1 MLLAAGLLVTL
12 AVAPAAAATKTVTVT
27 TTSLPAATGG
37 VSYSARLAAS
47 GGLKPYTWSIT
58 QGSLPAGLTLVP
70 ATGLIAGRPSVA
82 GTASFTVQVGD
93 AENPAATASA
103 NLSITVTV
111 NPLMVTTAALP
122 AATADVSYSAKLA
135 VSGGI
140 APYTWSVTQGSL
152 PAGLKLDPSTG
163 AISGKPTAPGTASF
177 TVTVGDTENPAA
189 TASANLSITVTAAP
203 LVITTTSVLPSGTAG
218 APYSVKL
225 AASGGLT
232 PYTWSIA
239 SGSLPAGL
247 KLHAATGVIS
257 GTPVSGGASTFTAQV
272 SDAENPPATRS
283 ATFSLGIEATTLQ
296 VTTATVPGALAGE
309 PYSATLAAS
318 GGVAPYTWSLAS
330 GSLPAGLTLDPSTGT
345 ITGTPAAPG
354 TSTFTVTVTDSANP
368 AATAAATLTIAVT
381 EPLKVTTTSLPGA
394 IAGVP
399 YSATLAAS
407 GGAAPYTWSLNSGS
421 LPAGLTLDPST
432 GTITGTPAAPGTS
445 TFTVTVTDSA
455 NPAATAAAT
464 LTIAVTEPLKVT
476 TTSLPGAIAGV
487 PYSATLAAS
496 GGAAPYTWS
505 LNSGSLPAGLT
516 LDPSTGTITGTP
528 AAPGTSTFTVTV
540 TDSANPA
547 ATAAATL
554 TIAVTEPLKVTTTSL
569 PGAIAGVP
577 YSATLAA
584 SGGAAP
590 YTWSLNSGSLPAGLT
605 LDPSTGTITG
615 TPAAPGTSTFTV
627 AVTDSANPAATA
639 AATLTIAVTEPL
651 KVTTTSLPGAI
662 AGVAVLG
669 DPGRLRRCCPLHLVA
684 QQRVAA
690 CRPDPRPVHRDHHR
704 HPRQPRHQHVHGSRD
719 RLSQSRRV
727 RRRHPL
733 DHRDRVI
740 G

>member
-111 NPLMVTTAALP
+111 NPLTVTTAALP

-177 TVTVGDTENPAA
+177 TVTVGDAENPAA

-296 VTTATVPGALAGE
+296 VTTATVPGALTGE

-318 GGVAPYTWSLAS
+318 GGVAPYTWSLSS

-354 TSTFTVTVTDSANP
+354 TSPFTVAVTDSSNP
-368 AATAAATLTIAVT
+368 AEFAAETLTIAVT

-394 IAGVP
+394 IAGAP

-407 GGAAPYTWSLNSGS
+407 GGTAPYTWSLSSGS

-432 GTITGTPAAPGTS
+432 GTITGTPAAP
-445 TFTVTVTDSA
+445 
-455 NPAATAAAT
+455 
-464 LTIAVTEPLKVT
+464 
-476 TTSLPGAIAGV
+476 
-487 PYSATLAAS
+487 
-496 GGAAPYTWS
+496 
-505 LNSGSLPAGLT
+505 
-516 LDPSTGTITGTP
+516 
-528 AAPGTSTFTVTV
+528 AAPGTSTFTVIV
-540 TDSANPA
+540 TDSSNPA
-547 ATAAATL
+547 EFAAATL
-554 TIAVTEPLKVTTTSL
+554 SITVT
-569 PGAIAGVP
+569 G
-577 YSATLAA
+577 
-584 SGGAAP
+584 
-590 YTWSLNSGSLPAGLT
+590 
-605 LDPSTGTITG
+605 
-615 TPAAPGTSTFTV
+615 
-627 AVTDSANPAATA
+627 
-639 AATLTIAVTEPL
+639 
-651 KVTTTSLPGAI
+651 
-662 AGVAVLG
+662 
-669 DPGRLRRCCPLHLVA
+669 
-684 QQRVAA
+684 
-690 CRPDPRPVHRDHHR
+690 
-704 HPRQPRHQHVHGSRD
+704 
-719 RLSQSRRV
+719 
-727 RRRHPL
+727 
-733 DHRDRVI
+733 
-740 G
+740 

>member
-1 MLLAAGLLVTL
+1 MASWRRIGLASAMLLAAGLLVTL

-82 GTASFTVQVGD
+82 GTASFTVQVDD

-111 NPLMVTTAALP
+111 SPLTVATAALP

-177 TVTVGDTENPAA
+177 TVTVGDAENPAA

-257 GTPVSGGASTFTAQV
+257 GTPVSGGSSTFTAQV

-345 ITGTPAAPG
+345 ITGTPA
-354 TSTFTVTVTDSANP
+354 S
-368 AATAAATLTIAVT
+368 
-381 EPLKVTTTSLPGA
+381 
-394 IAGVP
+394 
-399 YSATLAAS
+399 
-407 GGAAPYTWSLNSGS
+407 
-421 LPAGLTLDPST
+421 
-432 GTITGTPAAPGTS
+432 
-445 TFTVTVTDSA
+445 
-455 NPAATAAAT
+455 
-464 LTIAVTEPLKVT
+464 
-476 TTSLPGAIAGV
+476 
-487 PYSATLAAS
+487 
-496 GGAAPYTWS
+496 
-505 LNSGSLPAGLT
+505 
-516 LDPSTGTITGTP
+516 
-528 AAPGTSTFTVTV
+528 
-540 TDSANPA
+540 
-547 ATAAATL
+547 
-554 TIAVTEPLKVTTTSL
+554 
-569 PGAIAGVP
+569 
-577 YSATLAA
+577 
-584 SGGAAP
+584 
-590 YTWSLNSGSLPAGLT
+590 
-605 LDPSTGTITG
+605 
-615 TPAAPGTSTFTV
+615 PGTSTFTV
-627 AVTDSANPAATA
+627 AVTDSSNPAEFA
-639 AATLTIAVTEPL
+639 AATLSITVT
-651 KVTTTSLPGAI
+651 G
-662 AGVAVLG
+662 
-669 DPGRLRRCCPLHLVA
+669 
-684 QQRVAA
+684 
-690 CRPDPRPVHRDHHR
+690 
-704 HPRQPRHQHVHGSRD
+704 
-719 RLSQSRRV
+719 
-727 RRRHPL
+727 
-733 DHRDRVI
+733 
-740 G
+740 

>member
-1 MLLAAGLLVTL
+1 M
-12 AVAPAAAATKTVTVT
+12 
-27 TTSLPAATGG
+27 
-37 VSYSARLAAS
+37 
-47 GGLKPYTWSIT
+47 
-58 QGSLPAGLTLVP
+58 
-70 ATGLIAGRPSVA
+70 
-82 GTASFTVQVGD
+82 QVGD

-111 NPLMVTTAALP
+111 NPLTVTTAALP

-177 TVTVGDTENPAA
+177 TVTVGDAENPAA

-345 ITGTPAAPG
+345 IAGTPAAPG

-407 GGAAPYTWSLNSGS
+407 GGVAPYTWSLASGS
-421 LPAGLTLDPST
+421 LPARPPST
-432 GTITGTPAAPGTS
+432 RPPGPSPAPPPPPAP
-445 TFTVTVTDSA
+445 A
-455 NPAATAAAT
+455 
-464 LTIAVTEPLKVT
+464 
-476 TTSLPGAIAGV
+476 
-487 PYSATLAAS
+487 
-496 GGAAPYTWS
+496 
-505 LNSGSLPAGLT
+505 
-516 LDPSTGTITGTP
+516 
-528 AAPGTSTFTVTV
+528 
-540 TDSANPA
+540 
-547 ATAAATL
+547 
-554 TIAVTEPLKVTTTSL
+554 
-569 PGAIAGVP
+569 
-577 YSATLAA
+577 
-584 SGGAAP
+584 
-590 YTWSLNSGSLPAGLT
+590 
-605 LDPSTGTITG
+605 
-615 TPAAPGTSTFTV
+615 
-627 AVTDSANPAATA
+627 
-639 AATLTIAVTEPL
+639 
-651 KVTTTSLPGAI
+651 
-662 AGVAVLG
+662 
-669 DPGRLRRCCPLHLVA
+669 R
-684 QQRVAA
+684 
-690 CRPDPRPVHRDHHR
+690 
-704 HPRQPRHQHVHGSRD
+704 SR
-719 RLSQSRRV
+719 
-727 RRRHPL
+727 
-733 DHRDRVI
+733 
-740 G
+740 